1 MKSNKNIVLIGM
13 MGSGKSSIGK
23 ILSKKLNLTFIDIDQ
38 KIEEIEDSK
47 ISEIFT
53 KYGENYFR
61 KIEEK
66 ISLKFLSSE
75 NSVISLGGGGF
86 INASIR
92 KICKK
97 NCLSFWLDWKN
108 ETIIK
113 RIYRSKKRPL
123 VINLTKDQIN
133 NLIKERSKFYSLS
146 SYRINCDK
154 LDKVE
159 IINKILEEKYFKVP
173 KIINE

>member
-1 MKSNKNIVLIGM
+1 MKLNKNIVLIGM

-23 ILSKKLNLTFIDIDQ
+23 ILSKKLKLTFIDIDK
-38 KIEEIEDSK
+38 KIEETENFK

-53 KYGENYFR
+53 KFGESYFR

-66 ISLKFLSSE
+66 ISLKFLSSK

-92 KICKK
+92 KMCNK
-97 NCLSFWLDWKN
+97 NSISFWLDWKN
-108 ETIIK
+108 ETIIE
-113 RIYRSKKRPL
+113 RIYKSKKRPL
-123 VINLTKDQIN
+123 AINLTKTQIN
-133 NLIKERSKFYSLS
+133 NLIKERSKFYSMS

-159 IINKILEEKYFKVP
+159 IINKILDIYEYK
-173 KIINE
+173 

>member
-1 MKSNKNIVLIGM
+1 M

-38 KIEEIEDSK
+38 KIEESEDSK

-66 ISLKFLSSE
+66 ISLKFLNSE
-75 NSVISLGGGGF
+75 NSVVSLGGGGF
-86 INASIR
+86 INTSIR
-92 KICKK
+92 KMCKK

-113 RIYRSKKRPL
+113 RIYKSKKRPL
-123 VINLTKDQIN
+123 AINLNKSQIN
-133 NLIKERSKFYSLS
+133 NLIIERSKFYSLS
-146 SYRINCDK
+146 NHRISCDK
-154 LDKVE
+154 LDKTK
-159 IINKILEEKYFKVP
+159 IINKILNIYECK
-173 KIINE
+173 

>member
-38 KIEEIEDSK
+38 KIEETEDSK

-53 KYGENYFR
+53 KYGEKYFR

-86 INASIR
+86 INVSIR
-92 KICKK
+92 KMCEK
-97 NCLSFWLDWKN
+97 NCLSIWLDWKN
-108 ETIIK
+108 ETIIN
-113 RIYRSKKRPL
+113 RIYKSKKRPL
-123 VINLTKDQIN
+123 AMRLTKGQIN
-133 NLIKERSKFYSLS
+133 NLIKERSKFYILS
-146 SYRINCDK
+146 DHKINCDK

-159 IINKILEEKYFKVP
+159 IINKILDIHENK
-173 KIINE
+173 

>member
-38 KIEEIEDSK
+38 KIEENENSK

-53 KYGENYFR
+53 KYGEKYFR

-92 KICKK
+92 KMCKK

-113 RIYRSKKRPL
+113 RIEKRKIIEKRIDDDL
-123 VINLTKDQIN
+123 NTILKRYDTYMETTKPVLD
-133 NLIKERSKFYSLS
+133 FYSKNSNFHEIDGTLKIDEITAKIDTF
-146 SYRINCDK
+146 IN
-154 LDKVE
+154 
-159 IINKILEEKYFKVP
+159 F
-173 KIINE
+173 

>member
-38 KIEEIEDSK
+38 KIEETEDSK

-53 KYGENYFR
+53 KYGEKYFR

-92 KICKK
+92 KMCKK

-108 ETIIK
+108 ETIIN
-113 RIYRSKKRPL
+113 RIYKSKKRPL
-123 VINLTKDQIN
+123 AMRLTKGQIN
-133 NLIKERSKFYSLS
+133 NLIKERSKFYILS
-146 SYRINCDK
+146 DHKINCDK
-154 LDKVE
+154 LDKVD
-159 IINKILEEKYFKVP
+159 IINKILDIHENKY
-173 KIINE
+173 N

>member
-38 KIEEIEDSK
+38 KIEETEGYK

-53 KYGENYFR
+53 KFGENYFR
-61 KIEEK
+61 EIEEK
-66 ISLKFLSSE
+66 ISLKFLNSK

-86 INASIR
+86 INTSIR
-92 KICKK
+92 KICNK

-108 ETIIK
+108 ETIIN
-113 RIYRSKKRPL
+113 RIYKSKKRPL
-123 VINLTKDQIN
+123 AMRLTKGQIN
-133 NLIKERSKFYSLS
+133 NLIKERSKFYILS
-146 SYRINCDK
+146 DHKINCDK

-159 IINKILEEKYFKVP
+159 IINKILDIHENK
-173 KIINE
+173 

>member
-1 MKSNKNIVLIGM
+1 M

-23 ILSKKLNLTFIDIDQ
+23 ILSKKLKLTFIDIDK
-38 KIEEIEDSK
+38 KIEEFENLK
-47 ISEIFT
+47 ISEIFNQH
-53 KYGENYFR
+53 GEYYFR

-92 KICKK
+92 KMCEK
-97 NCLSFWLDWKN
+97 NCLSFWLNWKN

-113 RIYRSKKRPL
+113 RIYKSKKRPL
-123 VINLTKDQIN
+123 VMKLNKNQITS
-133 NLIKERSKFYSLS
+133 LIKERLKYYNLS
-146 SYRINCDK
+146 DHKVDCDK
-154 LDKVE
+154 LDKLE
-159 IINKILEEKYFKVP
+159 IINKILNIYENRK
-173 KIINE
+173 N

>member
-23 ILSKKLNLTFIDIDQ
+23 ILSKKLKLIFVDVD
-38 KIEEIEDSK
+38 KKIEDSENLK
-47 ISEIFT
+47 VSEIF
-53 KYGENYFR
+53 KKHGENYFR

-66 ISLKFLSSE
+66 ISLKSLNSE
-75 NSVISLGGGGF
+75 NSIISLGGGGF
-86 INASIR
+86 INSSIR
-92 KICKK
+92 KMCEK
-97 NCLSFWLDWKN
+97 NSLSFWLDWKN

-113 RIYRSKKRPL
+113 RIYKSKKRPL
-123 VINLTKDQIN
+123 AMNLTKAQIN

-146 SYRINCDK
+146 DYRIACDK

-159 IINKILEEKYFKVP
+159 IINKISDIYENK
-173 KIINE
+173 

>member
-1 MKSNKNIVLIGM
+1 M

-23 ILSKKLNLTFIDIDQ
+23 ILSKQLKLTFVDIDQ
-38 KIEEIEDSK
+38 KIEEFEGLQIL
-47 ISEIFT
+47 EIF
-53 KYGENYFR
+53 KKKGENYFR

-92 KICKK
+92 KMCKK

-113 RIYRSKKRPL
+113 RIYKSKKRPL
-123 VINLTKDQIN
+123 AINLTKGQIN
-133 NLIKERSKFYSLS
+133 NLIKERSKFYSMS

-159 IINKILEEKYFKVP
+159 IINKIIDIYEYK
-173 KIINE
+173 

>member
-23 ILSKKLNLTFIDIDQ
+23 ILSKKLKLTFVDIDQ
-38 KIEEIEDSK
+38 KIEEFEGLQIL
-47 ISEIFT
+47 EIF
-53 KYGENYFR
+53 KKKGENYFR

-86 INASIR
+86 INVSIR
-92 KICKK
+92 KMCEK
-97 NCLSFWLDWKN
+97 NCLSIWLDWKN
-108 ETIIK
+108 ETIIN
-113 RIYRSKKRPL
+113 RIYKSKKRPL
-123 VINLTKDQIN
+123 AMKLTKGQIN
-133 NLIKERSKFYSLS
+133 DLIKERSKFYSLADQ
-146 SYRINCDK
+146 RINCDK

-159 IINKILEEKYFKVP
+159 IINKILDIHENK
-173 KIINE
+173 

>member
-23 ILSKKLNLTFIDIDQ
+23 ILSKKLKLTFVDIDQ
-38 KIEEIEDSK
+38 KIEEFEGLQIL
-47 ISEIFT
+47 EIF
-53 KYGENYFR
+53 KKKGENYFR

-92 KICKK
+92 KMCEK
-97 NCLSFWLDWKN
+97 NCLSIWLDWKN
-108 ETIIK
+108 ETIIN
-113 RIYRSKKRPL
+113 RIYKSKKRPL
-123 VINLTKDQIN
+123 AMKLTKGQIN
-133 NLIKERSKFYSLS
+133 DLIKERSKFYSLADQ
-146 SYRINCDK
+146 RINCDK

-159 IINKILEEKYFKVP
+159 IINKILDIHENK
-173 KIINE
+173 

>member
-1 MKSNKNIVLIGM
+1 M

-38 KIEEIEDSK
+38 KIEEFENSK
-47 ISEIFT
+47 ITEIF
-53 KYGENYFR
+53 KKHGENYFR

-75 NSVISLGGGGF
+75 NSIISLGGGGF
-86 INASIR
+86 INLSIR
-92 KICKK
+92 KMCEK
-97 NCLSFWLDWKN
+97 NCLSFWLNWKN

-113 RIYRSKKRPL
+113 RIYKSKKRPL
-123 VINLTKDQIN
+123 VMKLTKTQIT

-146 SYRINCDK
+146 NHRVDCDK
-154 LDKVE
+154 LDKTE
-159 IINKILEEKYFKVP
+159 IINKILEIYENK
-173 KIINE
+173 

>member
-23 ILSKKLNLTFIDIDQ
+23 ILSKQLKLSFVDIDQ
-38 KIEEIEDSK
+38 KIEEFEGLK
-47 ISEIFT
+47 VSEIF
-53 KYGENYFR
+53 KKNGEKYFR

-66 ISLKFLSSE
+66 ISLKFLSLE
-75 NSVISLGGGGF
+75 NSIISLGGGGF

-92 KICKK
+92 KICEK
-97 NCLSFWLDWKN
+97 NCISFWLDWKN
-108 ETIIK
+108 ETIIN
-113 RIYRSKKRPL
+113 RIYKSKKRPL
-123 VINLTKDQIN
+123 ATRLTKGQIN

-146 SYRINCDK
+146 DHKINCDK

-159 IINKILEEKYFKVP
+159 IINKILDIHENK
-173 KIINE
+173 

>member
-1 MKSNKNIVLIGM
+1 M

-23 ILSKKLNLTFIDIDQ
+23 ILSKQLKLTFVDIDQ
-38 KIEEIEDSK
+38 KIEEFEGLK
-47 ISEIFT
+47 VSEIFQ
-53 KYGENYFR
+53 KNGEKYFR

-66 ISLKFLSSE
+66 ISLKFLSLE
-75 NSVISLGGGGF
+75 NSIISLGGGGF

-92 KICKK
+92 KMCKK
-97 NCLSFWLDWKN
+97 SCLSFWLDWKN

-113 RIYRSKKRPL
+113 RIYKSKKRPL
-123 VINLTKDQIN
+123 AMRLTKGQIN

-146 SYRINCDK
+146 DHKINCDK

-159 IINKILEEKYFKVP
+159 IINKILDIHENK
-173 KIINE
+173 